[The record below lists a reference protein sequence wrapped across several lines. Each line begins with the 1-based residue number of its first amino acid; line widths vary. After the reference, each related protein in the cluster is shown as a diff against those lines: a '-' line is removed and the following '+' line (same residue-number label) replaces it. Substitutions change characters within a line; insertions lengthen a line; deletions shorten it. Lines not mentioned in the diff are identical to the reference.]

1 MKRTYFAWTVAS
13 VSALTVCLLTALTV
27 SCSTNFSC
35 FCMQLVSSNLSVPP
49 WLQALLS
56 EKFFNACVIH
66 EGARKNEKN
75 IFCLDCCVSIC
86 PHCLSPHGSH
96 RLLQIRRYVYN
107 DVLRLDDAQKLF
119 DSAFVQ
125 VSNKSCKLHLHF
137 VHDQFQFS
145 VFFQSY
151 TTNSAKVIFLNQ
163 RPLPRPGSIRG
174 NICSRCDR
182 GLQCPYLFCSISCK
196 VDYILRTKGVGGLS
210 SFLYDCKFLPLSEPA
225 SDDGLMTPVSFIAK
239 TSSSSG
245 GYGDGGV
252 PCRTLTCTAATTETV
267 RKKRSSLSNSCRTMF
282 PRDTEISANLMNR
295 RKKAPN
301 RAPLY

>member
-1 MKRTYFAWTVAS
+1 M
-13 VSALTVCLLTALTV
+13 
-27 SCSTNFSC
+27 
-35 FCMQLVSSNLSVPP
+35 LVSSNLSLPP

-125 VSNKSCKLHLHF
+125 
-137 VHDQFQFS
+137 
-145 VFFQSY
+145 SY

-196 VDYILRTKGVGGLS
+196 VDYILRTEGVGGLS

-225 SDDGLMTPVSFIAK
+225 SDDGLMAPVSLIAK

-252 PCRTLTCTAATTETV
+252 PCRTLACTAATTETV

>member
-1 MKRTYFAWTVAS
+1 
-13 VSALTVCLLTALTV
+13 
-27 SCSTNFSC
+27 
-35 FCMQLVSSNLSVPP
+35 MQLVSSNLSLPP

-125 VSNKSCKLHLHF
+125 
-137 VHDQFQFS
+137 
-145 VFFQSY
+145 SY

-196 VDYILRTKGVGGLS
+196 
-210 SFLYDCKFLPLSEPA
+210 FLPLSEPA

-252 PCRTLTCTAATTETV
+252 PCRTLACTAATTETV

>member
-1 MKRTYFAWTVAS
+1 M
-13 VSALTVCLLTALTV
+13 
-27 SCSTNFSC
+27 
-35 FCMQLVSSNLSVPP
+35 LVSSNLSLPP
-49 WLQALLS
+49 WLQALLA
-56 EKFFNACVIH
+56 EKFFSACVIH

-75 IFCLDCCVSIC
+75 IFCLDCCISLC
-86 PHCLSPHGSH
+86 PHCLPPHGSH

-125 VSNKSCKLHLHF
+125 
-137 VHDQFQFS
+137 
-145 VFFQSY
+145 SY

-163 RPLPRPGSIRG
+163 RPLTRPVNIRG

-182 GLQCPYLFCSISCK
+182 GLQFPYLFCSISCK
-196 VDYILRTKGVGGLS
+196 VDHILRTKGVSGLS
-210 SFLYDCKFLPLSEPA
+210 SFLYDCKLLPLSEPG
-225 SDDGLMTPVSFIAK
+225 SDDGLMTPVSVLEPAASSK

-245 GYGDGGV
+245 GDGGV
-252 PCRTLTCTAATTETV
+252 ACRALACTATTEIV
-267 RKKRSSLSNSCRTMF
+267 RKKRSSLTNTCRTMF
-282 PRDTEISANLMNR
+282 PRDTVMSTILMNR